1 MVVRSSM
8 APAAHGH
15 GGVAGGCSSGRTK
28 CPGDISEQPPGG
40 PCVGGRSRRFFSG
53 SISNDSAT
61 DSVGRSKMD
70 EDDAS
75 SDRRSPPRGR

>member
-28 CPGDISEQPPGG
+28 CPG
-40 PCVGGRSRRFFSG
+40 VGGRSRRFFSG